1 MQSSSPLTVLC
12 LASYEKGHE
21 FLRECKRQECTV
33 LLLTSESLMNVA
45 KWPRESID
53 DIFYMPDVNRKWNLQ
68 HTLLAVSHL
77 MRNRRV
83 DRIVPLD
90 DFDLETAAALREHTR
105 IPGMGETT
113 TRYFRDK
120 LAMRSRAQF
129 AGICCPEFVPLLND
143 RQIHDFCNRIPPPWM
158 LKPRS
163 QAGAIGLKKVAG
175 DHELWNALDA
185 LGDERS
191 YHLLERYVPGTIYHV
206 DTIVFRRELLFCN
219 ISRYGAPPMDVTH
232 QGGVFTTR
240 TLPQDSP
247 QSRTLCE
254 LNWKVLQAFGLV
266 SGVSHSE
273 FIEDGSGNLH
283 FLETSAR
290 VGGANI
296 AELVEAATGVN
307 LWREWA
313 RVEIAGEE
321 GSYSPPEPKGDAAGL
336 LISLARQEWP
346 NTEEFTDSEIVW
358 RMKKP
363 WHIGMIVQSARH
375 ERIEELLRQYSER
388 VQQLYTAYQPP
399 PERPTH

>member
-1 MQSSSPLTVLC
+1 MSAPLTVLC
-12 LASYEKGHE
+12 IASYEKGHE
-21 FLRECKRQECTV
+21 FLRECKRQGCTV

-45 KWPRESID
+45 AWPRESVD
-53 DIFYMPDVNRKWNLQ
+53 DIFYMPDVNKKWNLP
-68 HTLLAVSHL
+68 HTILAVSH
-77 MRNRRV
+77 MARNRRI

-90 DFDLETAAALREHTR
+90 DFDLETAAALREHMR

-120 LAMRSRAQF
+120 LAMRARARF
-129 AGICCPEFVPLLND
+129 AGLPCPDFVRLLND
-143 RQIHDFCNRIPPPWM
+143 QEVHEFAARVPPPWM

-163 QAGAIGLKKVAG
+163 QAGAIGLKKIAG
-175 DHELWNALDA
+175 EHELWTALER

-191 YHLLERYVPGTIYHV
+191 FHLLERYVPGNIYHV

-219 ISRYGAPPMDVTH
+219 VSRYGAPPMDVTH

-240 TLPQDSP
+240 TLSCDAP
-247 QSRTLCE
+247 QSRALCE
-254 LNWKVLQAFGLV
+254 LNWRVLQAFGFV

-273 FIEDGSGNLH
+273 FIEAADGTLY

-313 RVEIAGEE
+313 RVELAGED
-321 GSYSPPEPKGDAAGL
+321 GSYSAPQGDSAFAGL
-336 LISLARQEWP
+336 LISLAREEWP
-346 NTEEFTDSEIVW
+346 KADEFADPEIVW

-363 WHIGMIVQSARH
+363 WHVGLIVRSKSQ
-375 ERIEELLRQYSER
+375 ERVQELLRQYSEK
-388 VQQLYTAYQPP
+388 VQQAYMAYQPP
-399 PERPTH
+399 PDRPTH

>member
-1 MQSSSPLTVLC
+1 MLSPSPLTVLC

-21 FLRECKRQECTV
+21 FLRESKRQGCTV
-33 LLLTSESLMNVA
+33 ILLTSESLMNVA
-45 KWPRESID
+45 SWPRESID
-53 DIFYMPDVNRKWNLQ
+53 DIFYMPDVNKKWNLQ
-68 HTLLAVSHL
+68 HTILAVSHL
-77 MRNRRV
+77 ARNRRI

-90 DFDLETAAALREHTR
+90 DFDLETAAALREHAR

-120 LAMRSRAQF
+120 LAMRARAQF
-129 AGICCPEFVPLLND
+129 AGLPCPEFVRLLND
-143 RQIHDFCNRIPPPWM
+143 QEIHDFCGRVAPPWM

-163 QAGAIGLKKVAG
+163 QAGAIGLKKIANE
-175 DHELWNALDA
+175 HELWKSLDA
-185 LGDERS
+185 LGDQRS
-191 YHLLERYVPGTIYHV
+191 FHLLERYVAGDIYHV
-206 DTIVFRRELLFCN
+206 DTVVFHRELRFCN
-219 ISRYGAPPMDVTH
+219 VSRYGAPPMEVTH

-240 TLPQDSP
+240 TLPADDP
-247 QSRTLCE
+247 QSRSLCE
-254 LNWKVLQAFGLV
+254 LNWRVLRAFGFV

-273 FIEDGSGNLH
+273 FIVPNNGTAY

-296 AELVEAATGVN
+296 AELIEAATGIN

-321 GSYSPPEPKGDAAGL
+321 GSYSLPAANGDAAGL
-336 LISLARQEWP
+336 LISLAREERP
-346 NTEEFTDSEIVW
+346 NTEEFNDSEIVW

-363 WHIGMIVQSARH
+363 WHIGMIVRSQSP
-375 ERIEELLRQYSER
+375 ERIEELLRQYSAR
-388 VQQLYTAYQPP
+388 VQQNYMAYQPP